1 MEADMRAALA
11 TLALVLVG
19 CAPQGVATVQ
29 LGNSV
34 LCGPTE
40 VIMPSPAVT
49 TTRRLVGDASYATT
63 VCDAARSI
71 DATGISTPMQAV
83 IELPGGPTTVRVRQ
97 NLR

>member
-1 MEADMRAALA
+1 MRTALGILA
-11 TLALVLVG
+11 LTLAG

-49 TTRRLVGDASYATT
+49 TTRRLVGDAAYAST
-63 VCDAARSI
+63 VCDASRSI
-71 DATGISTPMQAV
+71 DATGIVTPMRAV

-97 NLR
+97 NFR